1 MRETFVYTS
10 LPVRA
15 LFDVAAADGVAAE
28 ADRLKWTRVLLI
40 MAPGERAAA
49 ASGSILAALGGR
61 VSAVFADAREHVPV
75 EVLAAC
81 IEAHGAVAAD
91 GIVAIGGGSAIGLGK
106 LVAART
112 KTALIAVPTT
122 YSGAE
127 LTPFNTVTENGVK
140 TQHRDVA
147 MLPMAIVYDPEL
159 TLSLPLA
166 VTGPSMMNAL
176 AHAIEALYAPET
188 NAIVALKS
196 EMSIGLAARAL
207 PKVVARLDDRDARRD
222 LLLSAMLCGELLAV
236 TSVGLHHKL
245 CHILGGA
252 FGLPHAGVNAVI
264 LPYAVAYNAPGAR
277 EAMARVAAALGIA
290 SGGKGSGGVAG
301 AIFDLAQASGA
312 PASLA
317 ALGLPDGA
325 IETVART
332 AAGQTYANP
341 VPLDVERL
349 RVMLAAAY
357 RGDRPPAA
365 W

>member
-1 MRETFVYTS
+1 MRETFVYTI

-15 LFDVAAADGVAAE
+15 LFDVAAADGVACE

-40 MAPGERAAA
+40 TAPGGRAAA
-49 ASGSILAALGGR
+49 ASGPILAAIGGR
-61 VSAVFADAREHVPV
+61 VAAVFADAREHVPV
-75 EVLAAC
+75 EVLTAC

-112 KTALIAVPTT
+112 KTPLIAVPTT

-127 LTPFNTVTENGVK
+127 MTPFNAVTENGVK

-147 MLPMAIVYDPEL
+147 MLPAAIVYDPEL
-159 TLSLPLA
+159 TLTLPLA

-176 AHAIEALYAPET
+176 AHAIEGLYAPET
-188 NAIVALKS
+188 NPVVALKS
-196 EMSIGLAARAL
+196 EMAIQLAARAL
-207 PKVVARLDDRDARRD
+207 PKVAARLDDRDGRRD
-222 LLLSAMLCGELLAV
+222 LLLSAMLSGEVLAV

-252 FGLPHAGVNAVI
+252 FGLSHAGVNAVI
-264 LPYAVAYNAPGAR
+264 LPYAIAYNATGAPD
-277 EAMARVAAALGIA
+277 AMARIAVALGIA
-290 SGGKGSGGVAG
+290 GDQTRDVAG

-312 PASLA
+312 SASLA
-317 ALGLPDGA
+317 ALGLPEEA
-325 IETVART
+325 IEIAART

-349 RVMLAAAY
+349 RGLLAAAY
-357 RGDRPPAA
+357 RGDRPPTA